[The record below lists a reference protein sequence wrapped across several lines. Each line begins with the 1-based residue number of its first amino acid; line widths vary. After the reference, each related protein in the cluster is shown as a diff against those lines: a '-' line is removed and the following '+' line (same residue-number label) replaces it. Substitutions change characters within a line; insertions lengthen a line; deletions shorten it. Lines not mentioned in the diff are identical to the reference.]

1 MTKAINKTEAYI
13 NKEQKVL
20 NFLLK
25 ECFKSEDFVDL
36 HTDFNIPLFQG
47 LLNDFESTILP
58 VQLDEILNGFSKVDS
73 HKSTALTDLV
83 KRLLLPESILDTIRN
98 IALDN
103 QWPVELEKD
112 SIQFIFTLIKYICTL
127 TLRFLL
133 RYTDMSNNILLTDMV
148 LMNIDTWLLGNLNLR
163 QNAAIMEI
171 TESFIIDD
179 LFNNQL
185 NVAGYDKSHRASL
198 KFRYENIL
206 AISGEIQ
213 NYINFSIDND
223 SFSLEKYPESEKIK
237 EILFTL
243 IIDFTSIIFYK
254 ARHAGYNIGI
264 CNYCNSIHFGRIA
277 INDKHYLH
285 YEYCN
290 ECYIEKTYKNR
301 LSNIYWNVAGVQ
313 RHMIVDIGT
322 DLNYELNVVSKKKA

>member
-1 MTKAINKTEAYI
+1 MAKSISKTEEYI
-13 NKEQKVL
+13 KEEQKVL

-47 LLNDFESTILP
+47 LLNDFESTILST
-58 VQLDEILNGFSKVDS
+58 QLDEILNGFSRLDIW
-73 HKSTALTDLV
+73 KSTALTELV

-103 QWPVELEKD
+103 KWPVELEKD
-112 SIQFIFTLIKYICTL
+112 SIQFVFTLIKYICTL

-148 LMNIDTWLLGNLNLR
+148 LTNIDTWLLGNLNLR
-163 QNAAIMEI
+163 QNASIMEI
-171 TESFIIDD
+171 TEAFAIDD
-179 LFNNQL
+179 LFSNQL
-185 NVAGYDKSHRASL
+185 NVIGYDKNIANL

-213 NYINFSIDND
+213 NYINFSIGND
-223 SFSLEKYPESEKIK
+223 SFSLEKYPESEKITD
-237 EILFTL
+237 ILSTL

-254 ARHAGYNIGI
+254 ARHAGHNIGI
-264 CNYCNSIHFGRIA
+264 CSYCNSIHFGKITV
-277 INDKHYLH
+277 NDKYYLH
-285 YEYCN
+285 HRYCN
-290 ECYIEKTYKNR
+290 ECFIEKYHKNK
-301 LSNIYWNVAGVQ
+301 LSNIYWNIAGVQ
-313 RHMIVDIGT
+313 RHIIVDIGN
-322 DLNYELNVVSKKKA
+322 DLNYELNIASKKKT